1 MRISTEQFF
10 ESSLTNIQR
19 GTASL
24 GVTQEQISTGVR
36 ILAPSDD
43 PVANAKVVQLQERIA
58 LVDQYQSNI
67 QVATSMVELSESV
80 LGSVTNNLQRVRELA
95 IQSNSAALSDDNR
108 KLIANELRVIL
119 DGLQDLMNSNN
130 GLGGFLFSGFQTT
143 QVPFVERN
151 GGGYDYEGDQGINQ
165 IQISTS
171 TQVKISDSGKDL
183 FIDIPTSNPT
193 ISTRSGPANS
203 TSPGS
208 SISIGAIVDPVA
220 FQQAYPED
228 FVIEFNDP
236 ELNQDRRTFTVTRT
250 SDGRPVMGTE
260 PPGFMVNVPYEAGAR
275 IEFEGVEVS
284 IVGEPEVGDRFIV
297 ESTSTASVL
306 NMVHRFSTVLETLS
320 ADNLTLPDNN
330 ELVGR
335 ATPGRSNINT
345 AGNYVAEQ
353 EISVISLDGSTQTV
367 DIAANTPTVDIA
379 TTLNALTGVSASVRP
394 TEATLDFRN
403 TDWSENETISFS
415 LNGASI
421 NAVVGAND
429 AATWANIDT
438 AITAALPGLP
448 TLSSTDNGNG
458 TFSLVESAGNNIS
471 IEDFQV
477 TDFPEVAIDVLG
489 GVNPGDT
496 ISFDLLGSA
505 GETVN
510 VSYTVVTG
518 TVDELLTNL
527 QTQIT
532 AAGVT
537 ASFNLTQPGGAGTAF
552 VMQYVGDT
560 DGDAT
565 VQIANV
571 SDGVA
576 ENAQFSVVPVTG
588 TRALNQ
594 SDGSVV
600 SVLAAGG
607 DYTIEARENRSTMQ
621 FSGSIGAPVTL
632 LEGAQDSSVVA
643 ARLSVSTDQEYTI
656 TSDVET
662 GRGGVIQREADL
674 EAVARN
680 RFDEAVNTFMENLD
694 RALEGVTQSRAEMG
708 ARLNTIVNI
717 EDSNAGSLVELQS
730 FLSELRDLDYAE
742 AVTRLNMQTFIVEAA
757 QQSFVRISQLSL
769 FRLL

>member
-1 MRISTEQFF
+1 
-10 ESSLTNIQR
+10 
-19 GTASL
+19 
-24 GVTQEQISTGVR
+24 
-36 ILAPSDD
+36 
-43 PVANAKVVQLQERIA
+43 
-58 LVDQYQSNI
+58 
-67 QVATSMVELSESV
+67 
-80 LGSVTNNLQRVRELA
+80 
-95 IQSNSAALSDDNR
+95 
-108 KLIANELRVIL
+108 
-119 DGLQDLMNSNN
+119 
-130 GLGGFLFSGFQTT
+130 
-143 QVPFVERN
+143 
-151 GGGYDYEGDQGINQ
+151 
-165 IQISTS
+165 
-171 TQVKISDSGKDL
+171 
-183 FIDIPTSNPT
+183 
-193 ISTRSGPANS
+193 
-203 TSPGS
+203 
-208 SISIGAIVDPVA
+208 
-220 FQQAYPED
+220 
-228 FVIEFNDP
+228 
-236 ELNQDRRTFTVTRT
+236 
-250 SDGRPVMGTE
+250 
-260 PPGFMVNVPYEAGAR
+260 
-275 IEFEGVEVS
+275 
-284 IVGEPEVGDRFIV
+284 
-297 ESTSTASVL
+297 
-306 NMVHRFSTVLETLS
+306 
-320 ADNLTLPDNN
+320 
-330 ELVGR
+330 
-335 ATPGRSNINT
+335 
-345 AGNYVAEQ
+345 
-353 EISVISLDGSTQTV
+353 
-367 DIAANTPTVDIA
+367 
-379 TTLNALTGVSASVRP
+379 
-394 TEATLDFRN
+394 
-403 TDWSENETISFS
+403 
-415 LNGASI
+415 
-421 NAVVGAND
+421 
-429 AATWANIDT
+429 
-438 AITAALPGLP
+438 
-448 TLSSTDNGNG
+448 
-458 TFSLVESAGNNIS
+458 
-471 IEDFQV
+471 
-477 TDFPEVAIDVLG
+477 
-489 GVNPGDT
+489 
-496 ISFDLLGSA
+496 
-505 GETVN
+505 VN

-576 ENAQFSVVPVTG
+576 ENAQFSVVPVSG